1 MSDAERLERCNREI
15 AEALLAAS
23 RTDYTPIERIGILI
37 WEMDWRSERES
48 ILAEI
53 EHESQSM
60 LIR

>member
-1 MSDAERLERCNREI
+1 MNLASKLERCNREI
-15 AEALLAAS
+15 AEAPLAAS

-53 EHESQSM
+53 EHD
-60 LIR
+60 RNRG